1 MRSNYISALNFHND
15 KRRMSVAK
23 KPLMVVQQPPP
34 STTLSHS
41 NVDSSQINEVKE
53 FVKNE
58 IAKYSD
64 MLAQIEKQEGSI
76 EFSSEGPDDSTQR
89 RQLS

>member
-1 MRSNYISALNFHND
+1 MRSNYITALNFHND
-15 KRRMSVAK
+15 RRRMSVAK
-23 KPLMVVQQPPP
+23 KPVVMQPPP
-34 STTLSHS
+34 SSTHSHS

-64 MLAQIEKQEGSI
+64 MLAQIEK
-76 EFSSEGPDDSTQR
+76 
-89 RQLS
+89 

>member
-1 MRSNYISALNFHND
+1 
-15 KRRMSVAK
+15 MSVAK
-23 KPLMVVQQPPP
+23 KPVIMQPPP
-34 STTLSHS
+34 SSTHSHS

>member
-1 MRSNYISALNFHND
+1 
-15 KRRMSVAK
+15 MSVAK
-23 KPLMVVQQPPP
+23 KPVVMQAPP

-41 NVDSSQINEVKE
+41 NVDASQINEVKE

-64 MLAQIEKQEGSI
+64 ML
-76 EFSSEGPDDSTQR
+76 T
-89 RQLS
+89 